1 MDKKYM
7 KCHSGLPLIEAAKLL
22 VGVGKK
28 NLIVVDNDNYVLGT
42 ISASDI
48 LRRFINSSKSI
59 DMDVVSDIMETNYI
73 FLYEGSTREEIIKI
87 FKMHSVFYI
96 PIIDE
101 KHRLKDMVFL
111 TDYL

>member
-1 MDKKYM
+1 M
-7 KCHSGLPLIEAAKLL
+7 KCHSELPLIEAAKLL

-59 DMDVVSDIMETNYI
+59 DIELVFS
-73 FLYEGSTREEIIKI
+73 KI
-87 FKMHSVFYI
+87 LFCEKKVAVDLAI
-96 PIIDE
+96 PN
-101 KHRLKDMVFL
+101 
-111 TDYL
+111 

>member
-7 KCHSGLPLIEAAKLL
+7 KCPSELPLIEAAKLL

-48 LRRFINSSKSI
+48 LRRFVDSSKSI
-59 DMDVVSDIMETNYI
+59 DLDVVSDVMETNYI
-73 FLYEGSTREEIIKI
+73 FLYEGCTREEIIRI
-87 FKMHSVFYI
+87 FKIHFVFYI
-96 PIIDE
+96 PIID
-101 KHRLKDMVFL
+101 KKRKLKDMVFL